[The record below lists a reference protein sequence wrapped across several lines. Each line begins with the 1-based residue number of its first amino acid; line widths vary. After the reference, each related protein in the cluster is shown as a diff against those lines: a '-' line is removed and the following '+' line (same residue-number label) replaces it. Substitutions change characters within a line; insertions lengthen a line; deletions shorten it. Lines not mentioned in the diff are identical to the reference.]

1 MRNLKKEKKKPPL
14 EWEGDTS
21 EPVISKTGKIRV
33 D

>member
-1 MRNLKKEKKKPPL
+1 MRNLKKEKKPSS